1 MNSQYLN
8 TITNNNIILI
18 IGVEIF
24 LLFILIVMR
33 KSIYDLINILKN
45 KKFSEFDDSEKV
57 KEYLLILMAA
67 VSSLLM
73 LYALIK
79 EVFNY
84 IN

>member
-24 LLFILIVMR
+24 SLFILIIMR
-33 KSIYDLINILKN
+33 KKIYDLINILKN
-45 KKFSEFDDSEKV
+45 KKFSEFDDAENV
-57 KEYLLILMAA
+57 KIYLFIVTTLIF
-67 VSSLLM
+67 SLLM

-79 EVFNY
+79 IVFNG
-84 IN
+84 

>member
-24 LLFILIVMR
+24 SLFILIIMR
-33 KSIYDLINILKN
+33 KKIYDLINILKN
-45 KKFSEFDDSEKV
+45 KKFSEFDDAENV
-57 KEYLLILMAA
+57 KTYSYILMIIIL
-67 VSSLLM
+67 SLLM

-79 EVFNY
+79 IVFNG
-84 IN
+84 

>member
-24 LLFILIVMR
+24 SLFILIIMR
-33 KSIYDLINILKN
+33 KKIYDLINILKN
-45 KKFSEFDDSEKV
+45 KKFSEFDDAENV
-57 KEYLLILMAA
+57 KTYSYILMIIIL
-67 VSSLLM
+67 SLLM

-79 EVFNY
+79 IVFNR
-84 IN
+84 